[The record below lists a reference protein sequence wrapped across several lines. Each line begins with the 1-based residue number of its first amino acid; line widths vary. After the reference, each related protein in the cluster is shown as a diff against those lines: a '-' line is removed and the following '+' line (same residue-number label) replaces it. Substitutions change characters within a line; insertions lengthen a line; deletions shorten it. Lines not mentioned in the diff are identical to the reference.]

1 MTAAWPAAL
10 PQRVQA
16 TDYEEQQPETLLR
29 TQMDAGP
36 AKVRRRFTAAPRP
49 LRVALR
55 MTREQVELLE
65 AFVRDDLMDGALPF
79 TWVHPRTEV
88 LATLR
93 LTAPYVLVPQARG
106 LRWRVLLQLEVLP

>member
-10 PQRVQA
+10 PQRVLA
-16 TDYEEQQPETLLR
+16 SDYEEQQPETLLR

-49 LRVALR
+49 LWVMLR
-55 MTREQVELLE
+55 MTSAQVELFE
-65 AFVRDDLMDGALPF
+65 AFVREDLQDGALPF
-79 TWVHPRTEV
+79 GWVHPRTQEP
-88 LATLR
+88 AMLR
-93 LTAPYVLVPQARG
+93 LTAPYVLAPQGRG